1 MPLASWLF
9 IKQEQSIW
17 VERPYGCA
25 LIVAGPGTAR
35 EQHDFPDERAL
46 DAYQVSLAER
56 LTEGGW
62 FLWAFD
68 RDRRSGRERR
78 IIARNATDRR
88 QQARR

>member
-9 IKQEQSIW
+9 IKDEQSIW
-17 VERPYGCA
+17 IERPYGRV
-25 LIVAGPGTAR
+25 LIIAGPGNAR
-35 EQHDFPDERAL
+35 EQHDFPDDKAL

-68 RDRRSGRERR
+68 RDRRVGRERR
-78 IIARNATDRR
+78 TTVRNTPDRR
-88 QQARR
+88 QAQRR